1 MSKDIHHIV
10 ELLVILVRA
19 SDYITGIMTVL
30 TMAFLGIENR
40 RDLPKVSYSTALDY
54 FVGVCFAF
62 VLSSILQFTGVH
74 FFTKHG
80 SGEVFIIPESSS
92 SSSSDDDYAIE
103 EEPPDAK
110 VPNIT

>member
-1 MSKDIHHIV
+1 M
-10 ELLVILVRA
+10 
-19 SDYITGIMTVL
+19 L

-40 RDLPKVSYSTALDY
+40 RDLPKVPYSTALDY

-92 SSSSDDDYAIE
+92 SSSSSDDEDAFE
-103 EEPPDAK
+103 EEPPDSK
-110 VPNIT
+110 VPNIPCISMSK